1 MMKSIQLKAHA
12 KVNLALDIIGKRS
25 DGYHEVR
32 MIMQSIGLHDQLSI
46 YITNDSKIRV
56 QTNLPFL
63 PTNQS
68 NIVYKAASLIKRKFQ
83 LDQGLYIN
91 LNKRIPVSAG
101 LAGGSTDAAATLHG
115 LNQLFDLK
123 LSLKELMD
131 IGVELGADVPFCL
144 LGGTALSEGIGEKLT
159 PLHPFPPCHIL
170 VVNPNFNVPTKNIY
184 RQLNLNHIKKR
195 TNIDDLIKNIKE
207 DNLHGATKNFSN
219 VLETV
224 TVKNH
229 PLIQEIKD
237 KMMELGAITSIM
249 SGSGPTV
256 FGIYDDLGKAKEAFY
271 HFKVDNFEYQVFLT
285 KPYS

>member
-1 MMKSIQLKAHA
+1 MMKSIQLKAYA

-159 PLHPFPPCHIL
+159 PLPPFPPCHIL
-170 VVNPNFNVPTKNIY
+170 VVKPNFNVSTKNIY

-195 TNIDDLIKNIKE
+195 PNIDDLIKNIKE

-249 SGSGPTV
+249 SGSGSTV
-256 FGIYDDLGKAKEAFY
+256 FGI
-271 HFKVDNFEYQVFLT
+271 
-285 KPYS
+285 